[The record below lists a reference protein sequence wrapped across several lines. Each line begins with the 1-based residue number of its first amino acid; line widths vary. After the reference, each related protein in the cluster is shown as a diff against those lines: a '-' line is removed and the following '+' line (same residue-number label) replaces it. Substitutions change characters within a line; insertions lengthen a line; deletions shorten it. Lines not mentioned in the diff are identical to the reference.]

1 MLASRLLRVTSAVRE
16 CVWNTEDT
24 EDTEGT
30 DNSENTADTAEAA
43 EEEGRPSIKQ
53 APGPCSHSVDR
64 GLGVLE
70 IVIA

>member
-24 EDTEGT
+24 EDT
-30 DNSENTADTAEAA
+30 DNSENTDDTAEAA